1 MIGWYGN
8 VGYIKPE
15 ITDYKQIKTLDD
27 FIFTDIKRPYVIF
40 EANFIEG
47 DQILNQNLTRAQAS
61 ALALQFFG
69 DQIYSTYMLPLRGYN
84 EEKMDYYNEFLPS
97 YNKGYP
103 NLWGYAKESGSSAY
117 VRSVIYFPTL
127 KKGVFIFSKTSLN
140 TNRYFTVNDNNVSF
154 GTTQQHN
161 SLLTFDL
168 TTSSQPFGFDLDL
181 PFVSGYKKGD
191 DISERVWYARFVLN
205 NRTEDDASQ
214 FNIYGSNPWPDMFE
228 FLFANAPEPDIDV
241 NVPSNPYEP
250 GGSSGEGG
258 GNGTFDGESENISLP
273 TLPSLSSSN
282 TGFTRIYNPSLAQVQ
297 DLARYL
303 WTDDTVIETIWNKI
317 KQFFENPMNAIIGF
331 NLVPVP
337 VPSGGTENFKLM
349 YIDTGVSMTV
359 AANQF
364 VDVDCGDLKIEKYY
378 GSALDYSPNT
388 KISCFLPFI
397 GNVSLNVDEVMD
409 KNLNIIYRV
418 DICSGSCVAHILVD
432 GNDMYQYS
440 GHCAISIP
448 LSGAD
453 FSSYVNAAISVGKL
467 AGAALISGAGVAA
480 SVIIGDAEP
489 QTNKITTTTQI
500 TDTTMDRFT
509 GEQVISGT
517 KSIMKTVEKPNE
529 QSSTQA
535 SFLGISPRNISN
547 TVGQVISSKPHI
559 EHSGSFSGNSGYLG
573 VRRPFVIIERP
584 NMCMPENYQHLNGF
598 PSMITALLGS
608 CKGYTVV
615 QQVQLTELY
624 ATNPEQAEILELLKS
639 GVIL

>member
-1 MIGWYGN
+1 MIGWKVDVGVNVTSIPSSISEINFLDTDRIMSFSTARWEGN
-8 VGYIKPE
+8 YDSPNRLSGEEIRNGVYSYIGQDADVIYPIPIRGMDHNDIKNVYNELANYFPSIQKGFPNTLE
-15 ITDYKQIKTLDD
+15 YAFSYTRNEFINYVVYYKTLKKIFFYFDSSLRSVDD
-27 FIFTDIKRPYVIF
+27 SGNIGAILFQKAGFQLIGSFLNSNRGSTSSTTRVVI
-40 EANFIEG
+40 E
-47 DQILNQNLTRAQAS
+47 QYRAIP
-61 ALALQFFG
+61 
-69 DQIYSTYMLPLRGYN
+69 D
-84 EEKMDYYNEFLPS
+84 
-97 YNKGYP
+97 YP
-103 NLWGYAKESGSSAY
+103 NLSVDTVGS
-117 VRSVIYFPTL
+117 V
-127 KKGVFIFSKTSLN
+127 
-140 TNRYFTVNDNNVSF
+140 VNINI
-154 GTTQQHN
+154 GN
-161 SLLTFDL
+161 S
-168 TTSSQPFGFDLDL
+168 TTSNNYEVAFGSTSIDYI
-181 PFVSGYKKGD
+181 SGL
-191 DISERVWYARFVLN
+191 I
-205 NRTEDDASQ
+205 T
-214 FNIYGSNPWPDMFE
+214 
-228 FLFANAPEPDIDV
+228 LFGNSKPDITV
-241 NVPSNPYEP
+241 TSNPYAP
-250 GGSSGEGG
+250 GGNSGEGG
-258 GNGTFDGESENISLP
+258 GGGSFDGTSESVSIP

-282 TGFTRIYNPSLAQVQ
+282 TGFTRIYNPSLSQVQ

-337 VPSGGTENFKLM
+337 VPNGGTENFKLM

-359 AANQF
+359 AASQF

-448 LSGAD
+448 LSGSD

-480 SVIIGDAEP
+480 SAIIGDAEP

-535 SFLGISPRNISN
+535 SFLGISPRNIAN